1 MKCNTT
7 RWAIA
12 LSRLILGSTLL
23 GLMGSCSE
31 PVDSSV
37 SPTGET
43 VEAAQTEAPQSWS
56 DGFEDS
62 DWQEKW
68 EVRSSR
74 SWGWENLEVIDDP
87 SGRFD
92 RVLRVV
98 YPKNSVTPSVARKE
112 GVPVGGGQFLADL
125 GMPPADA
132 MRLSYYLRFSENF
145 DFVKGGKLPGLFG
158 GDEISG
164 GNIPDGTNGFSTRL
178 MWRRD
183 GDGEVYAYLPT
194 SDKYGTSID
203 RGAWRFVPGRWYHIE
218 QEVVLN
224 EPGQENGRIR
234 LWVDGAQVINRDD
247 VMFRTTDELKIEGIF
262 FSTFFGGGDLSWA
275 TPEDVYVDF
284 AEFSVSRP

>member
-12 LSRLILGSTLL
+12 LSRLILGSTVL

-37 SPTGET
+37 SPTTET
-43 VEAAQTEAPQSWS
+43 VEVAQTPAPMSWS

-62 DWQEKW
+62 DWQENW
-68 EVRSSR
+68 RVRNSR

-98 YPKNSVTPSVARKE
+98 YPKNSVTPSLSRKE

-164 GNIPDGTNGFSTRL
+164 GEIPDGTNGFSTRL

-194 SDKYGTSID
+194 SDEYGTSIG
-203 RGAWRFVPGRWYHIE
+203 RGAWRFAPGRWYHIE

>member
-1 MKCNTT
+1 MKCNAT
-7 RWAIA
+7 RRAIA

-23 GLMGSCSE
+23 GLAWGCSE

-37 SPTGET
+37 SRAE
-43 VEAAQTEAPQSWS
+43 EAIEIAQNEAPPLWS
-56 DGFEDS
+56 GGFADS
-62 DWQEKW
+62 NWRDNW
-68 EVRSSR
+68 EVRRSR
-74 SWGWENLEVIDDP
+74 SWGLENLEVIDDP
-87 SGRFD
+87 TDRFD

-98 YPKNSVTPSVARKE
+98 YPKNSATPSVSRKE
-112 GVPVGGGQFLADL
+112 GVPIGGAQFLADL
-125 GMPPADA
+125 GMSPADA
-132 MRLSYYLRFSENF
+132 LRLSYHLRFSENF

-158 GDEISG
+158 GSEISG
-164 GNIPDGTNGFSTRL
+164 GEIPDGTNGFSTRL

-194 SDKYGTSID
+194 SEKYGTSVD

-224 EPGQENGRIR
+224 EPGLENGRIR
-234 LWVDGAQVINRDD
+234 LWVDGNPVIDRDD

-284 AEFSVSRP
+284 AEFSVSQP

>member
-12 LSRLILGSTLL
+12 LSRLILGSTVL

-37 SPTGET
+37 SPTTET
-43 VEAAQTEAPQSWS
+43 VEVAQTPAPMSWS

-62 DWQEKW
+62 DWQENW
-68 EVRSSR
+68 RVRNSR

-98 YPKNSVTPSVARKE
+98 YPKNSVTPSLSRKE

-158 GDEISG
+158 GNEISG
-164 GNIPDGTNGFSTRL
+164 GEIPDGTNGFSTRL

-194 SDKYGTSID
+194 SDEYGTSID

-234 LWVDGAQVINRDD
+234 LWVDGAQVIDRDD